1 MAILGSG
8 PEGDGL
14 YAIRRDGSGMRPLL
28 TPKTG
33 GLPFV
38 DLLSPQWSPDG
49 NQIAVAVRQPGTPE
63 YATHVYVMNAD
74 GSGLRRL
81 NEGCPGGGETSE
93 NFATWSPDG
102 TKIALM
108 RWCPSVDDPEGN
120 PNPRPITVIDV
131 ATGAERE
138 VGIVEANGQVGWGW
152 SPDGKSI
159 IEVPGPP
166 VQDGNRLL
174 LVDATTGAITRTS
187 GVAEFPPSWQRTAPQ
202 P

>member
-1 MAILGSG
+1 M
-8 PEGDGL
+8 
-14 YAIRRDGSGMRPLL
+14 
-28 TPKTG
+28 
-33 GLPFV
+33 
-38 DLLSPQWSPDG
+38 
-49 NQIAVAVRQPGTPE
+49 
-63 YATHVYVMNAD
+63 
-74 GSGLRRL
+74 
-81 NEGCPGGGETSE
+81 
-93 NFATWSPDG
+93 
-102 TKIALM
+102 
-108 RWCPSVDDPEGN
+108 
-120 PNPRPITVIDV
+120 IDV

-187 GVAEFPPSWQRTAPQ
+187 GVAEFPPSWQRKAPAA